1 MASIDYPLAADEGL
15 DDLPRTFRREREA
28 REREAREREARERE
42 ALGREEPSMSAQSFP
57 HDEFGATFSA
67 SHDYTAA
74 TTYSVE
80 PVPAAVKRFDVPFT
94 TLSLFFLKAVVAA
107 IPALILLGAILW
119 VAGDILQAYFPW
131 LIKMQIFIHF
141 PE

>member
-42 ALGREEPSMSAQSFP
+42 AQGREEPSMSARSD
-57 HDEFGATFSA
+57 DEFGVPFSA

-74 TTYSVE
+74 ATYSVE
-80 PVPAAVKRFDVPFT
+80 PVPAAVKRFDVPFV

-107 IPALILLGAILW
+107 IPALILLGVILW

>member
-42 ALGREEPSMSAQSFP
+42 ALGRDDPPMSTSGDA
-57 HDEFGATFSA
+57 FGAPFSA
-67 SHDYTAA
+67 SHDYAA
-74 TTYSVE
+74 STTYAVE
-80 PVPAAVKRFDVPFT
+80 PMPATVKRFDVPFT

-107 IPALILLGAILW
+107 IPALILLGVILW
-119 VAGDILQAYFPW
+119 IAGDILQAYFPW